1 MNETQEQVWNIL
13 CGMSGEEVA
22 QLWTNIYGNQVLDD
36 EDVVD
41 ELKMLGYNIHQEDD
55 DYLFY

>member
-1 MNETQEQVWNIL
+1 MNETQEQVWDIL

-41 ELKMLGYNIHQEDD
+41 ELELQGYRIRQDD
-55 DYLFY
+55 DED